1 MISKTTDAIEF
12 DELRPRLKALLALH
26 RAAQTDA
33 AREALVGLFEEAFLA
48 TAWHVAHDLLENGW
62 SPSETSP
69 AMATSRDRLRV
80 VRGSD
85 AA

>member
-1 MISKTTDAIEF
+1 M
-12 DELRPRLKALLALH
+12 
-26 RAAQTDA
+26 
-33 AREALVGLFEEAFLA
+33 VGMFEDAFLA

-62 SPSETSP
+62 APSEAPTAP
-69 AMATSRDRLRV
+69 QGRGRLRV

>member
-1 MISKTTDAIEF
+1 MISKSTDAIEF

-48 TAWHVAHDLLENGW
+48 TAWHVAHDLLEHGW
-62 SPSETSP
+62 APSDAPED
-69 AMATSRDRLRV
+69 SRERGRLRV

>member
-26 RAAQTDA
+26 RAAQTDQ

-62 SPSETSP
+62 APSAASPSMAP
-69 AMATSRDRLRV
+69 AQSHLRI

>member
-1 MISKTTDAIEF
+1 MISKTTDQIEF
-12 DELRPRLKALLALH
+12 DALRPRLKALLELH
-26 RAAQTDA
+26 RAAQTEE
-33 AREALVGLFEEAFLA
+33 ARVALVGLFEDAFLA

-62 SPSETSP
+62 APSDGS
-69 AMATSRDRLRV
+69 ATSRDRGHLRV

>member
-1 MISKTTDAIEF
+1 MISKTADAIEF
-12 DELRPRLKALLALH
+12 DELRPRLKALLELH
-26 RAAQTDA
+26 RAAQTEE
-33 AREALVGLFEEAFLA
+33 ARSALVGLFEDAFLA

-62 SPSETSP
+62 APSRPS
-69 AMATSRDRLRV
+69 AGLRRGGLHV

>member
-1 MISKTTDAIEF
+1 MISKSTDAIEF
-12 DELRPRLKALLALH
+12 DALRPRLKALLELH
-26 RAAQTDA
+26 RVARTEEARAA
-33 AREALVGLFEEAFLA
+33 LIGMFEDAFLA

-62 SPSETSP
+62 APSDTP
-69 AMATSRDRLRV
+69 AGPRDRGRLRV

>member
-1 MISKTTDAIEF
+1 MISKTTDAIAF

-26 RAAQTDA
+26 RAAQTDE

-62 SPSETSP
+62 APSDAQAVKSV
-69 AMATSRDRLRV
+69 ARGNLRV
-80 VRGSD
+80 VRGTD